1 MSTATTAAAS
11 PLPRKTKMQHIL
23 EEILSTETAYVKA
36 LEALRVVYIQPL
48 HALADAAAASQRSS
62 GGGSSSSSS
71 SNTIAPLLTLSQ
83 IDSVFSN
90 ILYILV
96 IHKQFLTQFT
106 SLLPAPPSPPDAS
119 VVVGVCKTFAVLFGK
134 AVGCYQL
141 YAEKFEGDAGG

>member
-1 MSTATTAAAS
+1 
-11 PLPRKTKMQHIL
+11 MQHIL
-23 EEILSTETAYVKA
+23 EEVLSTETAYVKA
-36 LEALRVVYIQPL
+36 LEAVRVVYIQPL
-48 HALADAAAASQRSS
+48 QALADAAAASQRSS

-71 SNTIAPLLTLSQ
+71 SSSSSNNTIAPLLTLSE

-119 VVVGVCKTFAVLFGK
+119 VVVGVCKAFAVLFGK